1 MEKRDS
7 TNNAVN
13 RYAHNHTSGADPQ
26 CCKGGGGGNSRHG
39 RGYYF
44 VLLGT

>member
-1 MEKRDS
+1 MKKRDS

-26 CCKGGGGGNSRHG
+26 CCKGGGGNSRHG